1 MARYKALVFDLDGT
15 LLDTIADLGEAVNY
29 ALEKRGFPPHTL
41 AEYRGMVGNGVRKL
55 VERALPVFSSD
66 SSPVISSER
75 SESRNLLDACLADFM
90 SYYESHI
97 DVHTAPYAGLPELLQ
112 EVSDAGV
119 ALAVASNK
127 FQSGAEY
134 LVRKLFPGIPFVAVL
149 GNREG
154 FPLKPDPAIV
164 ETVLEKAGVDRSA
177 AALVGDSATDMKTAA
192 NAGVPGI
199 AVAWGYQ
206 DVAGYPVV
214 ARTVAELRA
223 LLLPQ

>member
-55 VERALPVFSSD
+55 VERACPV
-66 SSPVISSER
+66 
-75 SESRNLLDACLADFM
+75 NLLDECLADFM
-90 SYYESHI
+90 AYYESHI
-97 DVHTAPYAGLPELLQ
+97 DVHTAPYAGMPELLQ
-112 EVSDAGV
+112 ELSAAGV

-134 LVRKLFPGIPFVAVL
+134 LVRKLFPGIPFVAIL

-164 ETVLEKAGVDRSA
+164 ETVLEQAGVAKAD
-177 AALVGDSATDMKTAA
+177 AALIGDSATDMKTAA

-206 DVAGYPVV
+206 DMTGYPVV
-214 ARTVAELRA
+214 AGSVEQLRTILS
-223 LLLPQ
+223 

>member
-55 VERALPVFSSD
+55 VERACPV
-66 SSPVISSER
+66 
-75 SESRNLLDACLADFM
+75 NLLDECLADFM
-90 SYYESHI
+90 AYYESHI
-97 DVHTAPYAGLPELLQ
+97 DVHTAPYAGMPELL
-112 EVSDAGV
+112 EELSAAGV

-134 LVRKLFPGIPFVAVL
+134 LVRKLFPGIPFVAIL

-164 ETVLEKAGVDRSA
+164 ETVLKQAGVAKAD

-192 NAGVPGI
+192 NAGIPGI

-206 DVAGYPVV
+206 DMTGYPVV
-214 ARTVAELRA
+214 AGSVEQLRTILS
-223 LLLPQ
+223 

>member
-1 MARYKALVFDLDGT
+1 MAKYKALVFDLDGT
-15 LLDTIADLGEAVNY
+15 LLDTIADLGEAVNF
-29 ALEKRGFPPHTL
+29 ALGKRGLPLHSL
-41 AEYRGMVGNGVRKL
+41 EEYCSMVGNGVRKL
-55 VERALPVFSSD
+55 VERALPVISSD

-75 SESRNLLDACLADFM
+75 SGSRNLLDACLADFM

-97 DVHTAPYAGLPELLQ
+97 DVHTKPYPGMPELLHAL
-112 EVSDAGV
+112 SDAGV

-206 DVAGYPVV
+206 DMSGYPVV
-214 ARTVAELRA
+214 ARNVADLRA

>member
-1 MARYKALVFDLDGT
+1 MKYQAIVFDLDGT
-15 LLDTIADLGEAVNY
+15 LLDTIEDLGEAVNH
-29 ALEKRGFPPHTL
+29 ALRKRNLPLHTL
-41 AEYRGMVGNGVRKL
+41 EEYRTMVGNGVRKL
-55 VERALPVFSSD
+55 VERALPD
-66 SSPVISSER
+66 NR
-75 SESRNLLDACLADFM
+75 LLDDCLADFM

-97 DVHTAPYAGLPELLQ
+97 DVHTKPYAGMPELLQ
-112 EVSDAGV
+112 DLSAQGV

-134 LVRKLFPGIPFVAVL
+134 LVKKLFPGIPFIAIL
-149 GNREG
+149 GNQEG

-164 ETVLEKAGVDRSA
+164 ETVLEKAGVAKSK

-206 DVAGYPVV
+206 DMTGYPVV
-214 ARTVAELRA
+214 AHSVEELKSI
-223 LLLPQ
+223 LS

>member
-1 MARYKALVFDLDGT
+1 MTRYKALVFDLDGT

-55 VERALPVFSSD
+55 VERACPV
-66 SSPVISSER
+66 
-75 SESRNLLDACLADFM
+75 NLLDECLADFM
-90 SYYESHI
+90 AYYESHI
-97 DVHTAPYAGLPELLQ
+97 DVHTAPYAGMPELLQ
-112 EVSDAGV
+112 ELSAAGV

-134 LVRKLFPGIPFVAVL
+134 LVRKLFPGIPFVAIL

-164 ETVLEKAGVDRSA
+164 ETVLEQAGVAKAD
-177 AALVGDSATDMKTAA
+177 AALIGDSATDMKTAA

-206 DVAGYPVV
+206 DMTSYPVV
-214 ARTVAELRA
+214 AGSVEQLRTILS
-223 LLLPQ
+223 

>member
-55 VERALPVFSSD
+55 VERACPV
-66 SSPVISSER
+66 
-75 SESRNLLDACLADFM
+75 NLLDECLADFM
-90 SYYESHI
+90 AYYESHI
-97 DVHTAPYAGLPELLQ
+97 DVHTAPYAGMPELL
-112 EVSDAGV
+112 EELSSAGV

-134 LVRKLFPGIPFVAVL
+134 LVRKLFPGIPFVAIL

-164 ETVLEKAGVDRSA
+164 ETVLKQAGVAKAD

-192 NAGVPGI
+192 NAGIPGI

-206 DVAGYPVV
+206 DMTGYPVV
-214 ARTVAELRA
+214 AGSVEQLRTILS
-223 LLLPQ
+223 

>member
-1 MARYKALVFDLDGT
+1 MAKYQAIVFDLDGT
-15 LLDTIADLGEAVNY
+15 LLDTIADLGEAVN
-29 ALEKRGFPPHTL
+29 HTL
-41 AEYRGMVGNGVRKL
+41 RKRDLPLHTLEEYRSMVGNGVRKL
-55 VERALPVFSSD
+55 VERALPT
-66 SSPVISSER
+66 VISSEQ
-75 SESRNLLDACLADFM
+75 SESRNLLDDCLSDFM

-97 DVHTAPYAGLPELLQ
+97 DVHTKPYGGMPELLKDLADQ
-112 EVSDAGV
+112 GV

-134 LVRKLFPGIPFVAVL
+134 LVRKLFPGIPFVAIL
-149 GNREG
+149 GNKEG

-164 ETVLEKAGVDRSA
+164 ETVLEKAGVKKSE

-206 DVAGYPVV
+206 DMTGYPVV
-214 ARTVAELRA
+214 AHTVEELRSI
-223 LLLPQ
+223 LS

>member
-1 MARYKALVFDLDGT
+1 MARYQAIVFDLDGT

-29 ALEKRGFPPHTL
+29 ALGKRGLPLHSL
-41 AEYRGMVGNGVRKL
+41 EDYRGMVGNGVRKL
-55 VERALPVFSSD
+55 VERALPT
-66 SSPVISSER
+66 EQKALT
-75 SESRNLLDACLADFM
+75 EECLADFM

-97 DVHTAPYAGLPELLQ
+97 DVHTVPYAGMPELLQ
-112 EVSDAGV
+112 ELSDAGV

-134 LVRKLFPGIPFVAVL
+134 LVKELFPGIPFVAIL

-164 ETVLEKAGVDRSA
+164 ETVLEKADVAKAD

-206 DVAGYPVV
+206 DMTDYPVV
-214 ARTVAELRA
+214 ARSVEELKSI
-223 LLLPQ
+223 LS